1 MKAIE
6 QFKMEAIDQY
16 GAGSIISEESAKK
29 VLKTIGR
36 AIGLGHLKQSGMLL
50 ESGEYQLP
58 ASVESK
64 TIAMV
69 KTFKPKTKK
78 VSKSVLT
85 PAPVVEPVVEEAVV
99 SLMAT
104 NIEMQ
109 NLVPSEFEGFVPWG
123 HFATIKK
130 IVQSGMFYPVFVTGL
145 SGNGKTLMVEQIH
158 AKLKKELIRVNITI
172 ETDEDDLLGGFRLI
186 NGETKFVPGPV
197 IDAMERGC
205 TLLLDECD
213 LGSNKLLALQPVLE
227 GKGIYLKKVNK
238 WVTPKKGFNVMAT
251 ANTKGKGSEDGR
263 FIGTNILNEAFLER
277 FAITIEQP
285 YATAT
290 TEKKIVLGSM
300 KKYDKVDEEFADNLV
315 TWADV
320 IRKTFFEGGV
330 DELISTR
337 RLDHIVKAYA
347 IFDDKMKSIE
357 LCVARFDEDTKES
370 FMDLY
375 TKIDAGVDPLAEST
389 PDEES
394 EDDVDRDSYRI

>member
-6 QFKMEAIDQY
+6 QFKMEAIEQF
-16 GAGSIISEESAKK
+16 GAGSVISEESAKEICK
-29 VLKTIGR
+29 IVGR
-36 AIGLGHLKQSGMLL
+36 TLGLGHLSQSGMLMK
-50 ESGEYQLP
+50 SGEYQLP
-58 ASVESK
+58 ISIESK
-64 TIAMV
+64 KVV
-69 KTFKPKTKK
+69 KTKTKK
-78 VSKSVLT
+78 VSKSVPT
-85 PAPVVEPVVEEAVV
+85 PAPVVVEPVAEESVM

-104 NIEMQ
+104 NMEMQ
-109 NLVPSEFEGFVPWG
+109 NLVPSVFEGVVPWG

-130 IVQSGMFYPVFVTGL
+130 IVESGMFYPVFVTGL
-145 SGNGKTLMVEQIH
+145 SGNGKTLMIEQIH

-172 ETDEDDLLGGFRLI
+172 ETDEDALLGGFRLI

-197 IDAMERGC
+197 IEAMERGC

-227 GKGIYLKKVNK
+227 GKGVYLKKVNK
-238 WVTPKKGFNVMAT
+238 WITPKEGFNVMAT

-285 YATAT
+285 YANAAI
-290 TEKKIVLGSM
+290 EKKIILGSM
-300 KKYDKVDEEFADNLV
+300 KKYNKVDKEFATNLV
-315 TWADV
+315 TWAEV

-337 RLDHIVKAYA
+337 RLDHIAKAYA

-357 LCVARFDEDTKES
+357 LCVSRFDEDTKSS
-370 FMDLY
+370 FLDLY
-375 TKIDAGVDPLAEST
+375 SKIDAGVDPLAEPT
-389 PDEES
+389 EIEI
-394 EDDVDRDSYRI
+394 DDADRSSVGDGSF

>member
-6 QFKMEAIDQY
+6 QFKMEAVEQF
-16 GAGSIISEESAKK
+16 GAGSIISEESAKEICK
-29 VLKTIGR
+29 IVGR
-36 AIGLGHLKQSGMLL
+36 TLGLGHLKQSGMLMK
-50 ESGEYQLP
+50 SGEYQLP
-58 ASVESK
+58 ISIESK
-64 TIAMV
+64 KVV
-69 KTFKPKTKK
+69 KTKTKK
-78 VSKSVLT
+78 VSKPTPT
-85 PAPVVEPVVEEAVV
+85 PAPVVVESVAEESVMN
-99 SLMAT
+99 LMVT
-104 NIEMQ
+104 NMEMQ
-109 NLVPSEFEGFVPWG
+109 NLVPSAFEGFVPWG

-130 IVQSGMFYPVFVTGL
+130 IVESKMFYPVFVTGL
-145 SGNGKTLMVEQIH
+145 SGNGKTLMIEQIH

-197 IDAMERGC
+197 IEAMERGC

-227 GKGIYLKKVNK
+227 GKGVYLKKVNK
-238 WVTPKKGFNVMAT
+238 WITPKEGFNVMAT

-285 YATAT
+285 YANVA
-290 TEKKIVLGSM
+290 TEKKIILGSM
-300 KKYDKVDEEFADNLV
+300 KKYDKVDKEFADNLV

-337 RLDHIVKAYA
+337 RLDHIAKAYA

-357 LCVARFDEDTKES
+357 LCVSRFDEDTKES

-375 TKIDAGVDPLAEST
+375 TKIDAGVDPLAETEST
-389 PDEES
+389 EKS
-394 EDDVDRDSYRI
+394 EDAVEEEAPF

>member
-36 AIGLGHLKQSGMLL
+36 SGFGLGHLKQSGMLL

-64 TIAMV
+64 TIATV
-69 KTFKPKTKK
+69 KTFKPKIKK
-78 VSKSVLT
+78 VSKSVESV
-85 PAPVVEPVVEEAVV
+85 AEEAVV

-285 YATAT
+285 YATAA

-315 TWADV
+315 TWAEV